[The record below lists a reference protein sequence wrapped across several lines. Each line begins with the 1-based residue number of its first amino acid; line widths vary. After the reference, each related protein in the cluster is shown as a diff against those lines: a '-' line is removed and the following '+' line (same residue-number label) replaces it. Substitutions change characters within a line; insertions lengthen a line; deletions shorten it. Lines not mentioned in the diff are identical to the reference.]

1 MSVSKF
7 NSKYKTEISET
18 TEELDALS
26 KKIGDEGLK
35 LLCTIKFK
43 KLVQL
48 LLEEND
54 IQNIDCLQKN
64 NFGKNLI
71 AIDLSSNK
79 ISNIDVLA
87 KVSFPSLHHLFLNG
101 NQITKIDIL
110 SQVKFPELKEFNL
123 SANKIDSINIL
134 EKAYFPQ
141 LKQLDLSRN
150 QISDITIL
158 AKTKF
163 PYLEELLLDQNKI
176 SSIDV
181 FVNINCENLKKLKFE
196 KNCIKNIDIL
206 EKIFFKKL
214 NYISLGDDTLG
225 EKVEVLK
232 KIKFGELE
240 DIYLYLNDNI
250 DREKDNI
257 QGIVNYFEE
266 KSISFNFISCDDD
279 NDNDIVLD
287 DGEFNSNNK
296 NDDLGGF
303 KDLLDKI

>member
-123 SANKIDSINIL
+123 SANKIESINIL

-196 KNCIKNIDIL
+196 KNCIKSIDIL